1 MEPADEHIATGG
13 MLKQS
18 PPKSSMPMLRK
29 VVDSNN
35 NDNNLPTSL
44 RQGLISRRYRI
55 KEKLGAGS
63 FGTVYLAM
71 DISTG
76 NLVAVKIEPG
86 RTQHPQLMHEAKIL
100 KAMQGVIGFPKLY
113 WYGQLGDCVAMVM
126 ERLGPTLD
134 AVFCSWGKRY
144 FPVNLVAMF
153 GIQLLKRLRALHEAG
168 FIHRDVKPE
177 NFLLGNTQEP
187 STTFCVDFGLGKRW
201 RDINGKHIP
210 FITGR
215 SLTGTARYAS
225 VNAHA
230 GYEPSRRDD
239 LISLGYSLIYF
250 AKGGHLPWQGLKA
263 SNKDKKY
270 ARIMQKKRSTTL
282 TSLCSGL
289 PMEFTYF
296 LSHVIGLGFDQTPHY
311 DPLLDLLRTVV
322 RKVTT
327 INNSE
332 SFHNNESDRRRQR
345 LALLIRQ
352 LENSPDISDG
362 AVIDKQ
368 RLAKFMT
375 KEKQIAAEK
384 ALRSIGS
391 PTTTTMNNFFQVVHG
406 FFKPSTSSPKKKTQG
421 ESPTCIPCGARN
433 AENNNTDSSDH
444 NK

>member
-1 MEPADEHIATGG
+1 MLAAMRMETQLWMLKLNGLEKDTILKLVGQKLYMDTSKSQIGMLAVPSDGLMDWRTPRQRMEPADEHIATGG

-263 SNKDKKY
+263 SNKDKKICPNY
-270 ARIMQKKRSTTL
+270 AKET
-282 TSLCSGL
+282 
-289 PMEFTYF
+289 F
-296 LSHVIGLGFDQTPHY
+296 
-311 DPLLDLLRTVV
+311 
-322 RKVTT
+322 
-327 INNSE
+327 NN
-332 SFHNNESDRRRQR
+332 
-345 LALLIRQ
+345 I
-352 LENSPDISDG
+352 
-362 AVIDKQ
+362 
-368 RLAKFMT
+368 
-375 KEKQIAAEK
+375 
-384 ALRSIGS
+384 
-391 PTTTTMNNFFQVVHG
+391 NFFM
-406 FFKPSTSSPKKKTQG
+406 
-421 ESPTCIPCGARN
+421 
-433 AENNNTDSSDH
+433 
-444 NK
+444 